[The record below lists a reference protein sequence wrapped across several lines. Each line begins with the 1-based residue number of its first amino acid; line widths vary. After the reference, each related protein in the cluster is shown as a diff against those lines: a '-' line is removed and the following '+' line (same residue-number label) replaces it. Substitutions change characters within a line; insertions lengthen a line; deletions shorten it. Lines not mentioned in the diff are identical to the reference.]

1 MSEKKQRVVI
11 VEDHPMVREH
21 IALLINKEPD
31 MEVCG
36 EADNIQRAMA
46 IIRETSPN
54 LVIVDITLNGAS
66 GLELVKGL
74 KALSIPIPVLVLSMH
89 EESLYAERSL
99 RAGAMGYITKHRSS
113 HEVLSAIR
121 RVLAGEIYL
130 SEKMIS
136 NVLHQIS
143 PTRNKTPSSRPVDRL
158 TDREL
163 AVLELIG
170 QGRTSRTIAEELGL
184 GVATVDTYRARI
196 KEKMNLQNTF
206 ELQHFAI
213 QWLRERE

>member
-74 KALSIPIPVLVLSMH
+74 KALSIPVPVLVLSMH

-99 RAGAMGYITKHRSS
+99 RAGAKGYITKHRGS